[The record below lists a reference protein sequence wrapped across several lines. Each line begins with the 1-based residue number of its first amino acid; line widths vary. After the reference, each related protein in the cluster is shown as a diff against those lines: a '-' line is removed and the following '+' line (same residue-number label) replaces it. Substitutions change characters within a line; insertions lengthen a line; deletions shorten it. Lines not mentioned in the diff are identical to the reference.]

1 MLVDVEI
8 SNSASQPR
16 WRVRNAVEL
25 GAVLARIRRERG
37 ETQAEAAHQIGVH
50 TPYLSH
56 IEHGRGVEQML
67 RVFNLLRHY
76 GYEMRIVPTGKADA
90 EG

>member
-1 MLVDVEI
+1 M
-8 SNSASQPR
+8 SNLSGRPI

-25 GAVLARIRRERG
+25 GAVLARIRRGRG
-37 ETQAEAAHQIGVH
+37 ETQAEAARQIGVH

-56 IEHGRGVEQML
+56 LENGRSVEQMV

-76 GYEMRIVPTGKADA
+76 GYELRVVRTGQDDA
-90 EG
+90 ED